1 MREIALLFVAL
12 LLPFAPGEVAGQDG
26 EDPKVWDTGKGY
38 FRVSYESRLH
48 PLAINRIH
56 AWVFHVETANG
67 DTVND
72 ATISVTGGMP
82 NHNHGLPTSP
92 RMTQSLGEGN
102 YLLEGMRFHMAGL
115 WEITVIIE
123 AGGQQ
128 DTVVISLTL

>member
-1 MREIALLFVAL
+1 MRELALLFVAL
-12 LLPFAPGEVAGQDG
+12 LLAPGEVAGQDG
-26 EDPKVWDTGKGY
+26 EDPKAWETRKGY
-38 FRVSYESRLH
+38 FRVSYESRLQ
-48 PLAINRIH
+48 PLAINQIH
-56 AWVFHVETANG
+56 AWVFHVETATG
-67 DTVND
+67 EVAND

-82 NHNHGLPTSP
+82 NHDHGLPTSP